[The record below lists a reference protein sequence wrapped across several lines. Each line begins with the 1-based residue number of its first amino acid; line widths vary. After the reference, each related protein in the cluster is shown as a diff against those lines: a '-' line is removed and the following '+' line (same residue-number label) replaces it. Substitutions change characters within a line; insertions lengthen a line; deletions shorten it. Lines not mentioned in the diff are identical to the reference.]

1 VIAQFEQLGNIVEA
15 QWEKAGRTESS
26 FAEIATTALA
36 DSRVLTTIEPRDI
49 VTWLMKGHDVPGQNA
64 SDFGQPPINVY
75 VSNGFYIQVL
85 FWLDST
91 TAIHEHSFSGAFGVL
106 SGSSVQSTYS
116 FETQQAPSERLI
128 VGHTR
133 FLSSELL
140 YRGDVRPIYSGD
152 KLIHSLFHLERPS
165 LSLVVRTS
173 PKADEKRP
181 QYAYLR
187 PYLAFHDLNPPR
199 LQSIQLRMLES
210 LFQTDLA
217 AFWESAGHIV
227 SACEPFM
234 LSEVL
239 AIAYRASTDVENWNR
254 LLSQIGTANKGL
266 TQYNHPGLTENSRI
280 NRILGLRSVVHDAT
294 HRFFLALLLNIP
306 AREEIY
312 KLISTRYRSEDP
324 QALCLRWLG
333 EIFSEQRVGIQLT
346 PPLLFLIERILG
358 NADFESSRTELK
370 TYFKTGDDEEIN
382 RLQPVWAQL
391 QSLDVLRPLFTT
403 YSTVN

>member
-1 VIAQFEQLGNIVEA
+1 MIAQFDQLGKVVDA
-15 QWEKAGRTESS
+15 QWDKAGRTESS
-26 FAEIATTALA
+26 FAEIATTALT

-49 VTWLMKGHDVPGQNA
+49 AIWLTKGHDVPGQNA
-64 SDFGQPPINVY
+64 SDFGQPPVNVY
-75 VSNGFYIQVL
+75 VGNGFYVQVL

-106 SGSSVQSTYS
+106 SGSSVQSTYA
-116 FETQQAPSERLI
+116 FQTQQVASERLI

-173 PKADEKRP
+173 SKADEKRR

-187 PYLAFHDLNPPR
+187 PYLAFDDLNPPR

-210 LFQTDLA
+210 LLQTDLA
-217 AFWESAGHIV
+217 AFWECAGHIV
-227 SACEPFM
+227 STCEPFM
-234 LSEVL
+234 LSEVM
-239 AIAYRASTDVENWNR
+239 AIAYRASAEVENWNR
-254 LLSQIGTANKGL
+254 LISQIGTANKGL
-266 TQYNHPGLTENSRI
+266 TQYILPCLIENSRI
-280 NRILGLRSVVHDAT
+280 NRIVGLRSLVHDAT
-294 HRFFLALLLNIP
+294 HRFFLALLLNVP
-306 AREEIY
+306 AREDIY
-312 KLISTRYRSEDP
+312 KLISTRYPSDDP

-333 EIFSEQRVGIQLT
+333 EIFGEQRLGIQLT

-358 NADFESSRTELK
+358 NTDFESSRTELK
-370 TYFKTGDDEEIN
+370 KYFKTGDDEEIN

-391 QSLDVLRPLFTT
+391 QSLDVLRPLFTS
-403 YSTVN
+403 YATVN